1 MKGRPI
7 PLRMCSTNKVL
18 HDFPLLLTKLTTS
31 NFLQIHF
38 FFFILKVFNRQEGY
52 ISTKSVLCIS
62 LNFAMI
68 ITGFH
73 LFILGFIMP
82 DNFDSYLLKLNMKI
96 FHFNYTSFFFVKF
109 KSIFAPLWF
118 KFFHHLSASSL
129 NISQNKFN
137 KISFFRGY
145 KNMIILQYIYVFLN
159 KRKTKSFF
167 L

>member
-1 MKGRPI
+1 MWTVKSCWQAQSNRQENRVDVFHALNFSMNGCPI
-7 PLRMCSTNKVL
+7 PLRKCSTNRVL

-82 DNFDSYLLKLNMKI
+82 DNFDSYLLKIEHEI
-96 FHFNYTSFFFVKF
+96 FPF
-109 KSIFAPLWF
+109 
-118 KFFHHLSASSL
+118 
-129 NISQNKFN
+129 
-137 KISFFRGY
+137 
-145 KNMIILQYIYVFLN
+145 
-159 KRKTKSFF
+159 
-167 L
+167 